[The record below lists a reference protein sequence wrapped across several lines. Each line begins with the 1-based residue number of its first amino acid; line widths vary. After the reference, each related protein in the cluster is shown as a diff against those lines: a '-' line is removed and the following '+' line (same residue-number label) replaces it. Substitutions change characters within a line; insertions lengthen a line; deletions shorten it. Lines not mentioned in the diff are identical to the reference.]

1 MSINKLI
8 SKICNLPEALGEE
21 VVPFSNMLK
30 EAFLFMQSR
39 IKKNKTGAF
48 RFTHDETLL
57 LLLALDKAIEHGYLE
72 AENNR
77 LSGFEKRVQRGL
89 GALSEHGTNHPGR
102 KGYLEMAKAIRG
114 KEKTKV
120 RKGTDWADVFCYFS
134 ALEGTDDV
142 KAILIR
148 VAIKYKFPSPSPLIK
163 ELRKKYKVEGLPSH
177 DSKFARTSTHEH
189 EIAKKRETSKE

>member
-30 EAFLFMQSR
+30 ETFLFMQSR

-72 AENNR
+72 AENDR
-77 LSGFEKRVQRGL
+77 LSGFEKRVQEGL
-89 GALSEHGTNHPGR
+89 KALNKYGTNHPSG
-102 KGYLEMAKAIRG
+102 KGYKEMAKFVRAEQKQEKVKIG
-114 KEKTKV
+114 QIFFVTFLPWKERMMLKQ
-120 RKGTDWADVFCYFS
+120 S
-134 ALEGTDDV
+134 
-142 KAILIR
+142 
-148 VAIKYKFPSPSPLIK
+148 
-163 ELRKKYKVEGLPSH
+163 
-177 DSKFARTSTHEH
+177 
-189 EIAKKRETSKE
+189 

>member
-39 IKKNKTGAF
+39 IKKKKTGAF

-72 AENNR
+72 AENER
-77 LSGFEKRVQRGL
+77 LSGFEKRVQEGL
-89 GALSEHGTNHPGR
+89 RALNKYGTNHPSG
-102 KGYLEMAKAIRG
+102 KGYREMAKFVRAG
-114 KEKTKV
+114 TKT
-120 RKGTDWADVFCYFS
+120 RKGKDWSDIFCYFS
-134 ALEGTDDV
+134 ALEGTD
-142 KAILIR
+142 AIKTILVR
-148 VAIKYKFPSPSPLIK
+148 VAIKYDFPSPSPLIK

-177 DSKFARTSTHEH
+177 DSEFARTSTREH
-189 EIAKKRETSKE
+189 EIAQERETSKE

>member
-72 AENNR
+72 AENDR
-77 LSGFEKRVQRGL
+77 LSGFEKRVQEGL
-89 GALSEHGTNHPGR
+89 KALNKYGTNHPSG
-102 KGYLEMAKAIRG
+102 KGYREMAKFVRAG
-114 KEKTKV
+114 TKT
-120 RKGTDWADVFCYFS
+120 RKGKDWSDIFCYFS

-148 VAIKYKFPSPSPLIK
+148 VAIKYDFPSPSPLIK
-163 ELRKKYKVEGLPSH
+163 ELRKKYNVEGLPSH
-177 DSKFARTSTHEH
+177 DSEFACTSTREH
-189 EIAKKRETSKE
+189 EIAKERENSKE